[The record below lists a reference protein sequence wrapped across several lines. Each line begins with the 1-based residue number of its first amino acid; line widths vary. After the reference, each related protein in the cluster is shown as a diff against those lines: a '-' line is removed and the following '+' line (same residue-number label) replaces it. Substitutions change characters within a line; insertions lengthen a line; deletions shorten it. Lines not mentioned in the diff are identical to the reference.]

1 MNKKRN
7 GFTLVE
13 LLVCFVLI
21 TIVTISLF
29 KTVLT
34 LQQKQQKKI
43 LQKAKQIAHQ
53 ANLKKQWKMRRKK

>member
-1 MNKKRN
+1 MILEIVSFLLYNFNRIGDHMNKKRN

-29 KTVLT
+29 KI
-34 LQQKQQKKI
+34 KPHI
-43 LQKAKQIAHQ
+43 
-53 ANLKKQWKMRRKK
+53 